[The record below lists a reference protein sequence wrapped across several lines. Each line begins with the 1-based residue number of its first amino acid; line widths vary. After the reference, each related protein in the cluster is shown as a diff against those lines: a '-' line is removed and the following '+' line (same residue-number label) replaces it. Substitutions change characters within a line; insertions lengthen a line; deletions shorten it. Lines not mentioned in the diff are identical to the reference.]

1 MKLNTNFFNIMYYE
15 DLKHFSAKLRLFD
28 KEGIPLIHFY
38 ATGEMVY
45 NPTTVALFALSNLQ
59 LYLSG
64 AGQRAAWEKAV
75 SWLINN
81 DIHTETGF
89 LLPLNFDHPFY
100 HLKKGWLSAMTQGV
114 AISCSVRAFILT
126 GNKVFLKIAHE
137 TSRPLMTEIKH
148 GGVAYVDEDGIW
160 LEEAPSNPPSHI
172 LNGFIYAVTGLFDL
186 FCVSEDSKIFNIL
199 EEAVLTL
206 KKNIKKYDSGY
217 WSFYQ
222 LNPALLA
229 PMSYHMLHV
238 QQLSFLYE
246 ITEENIFRE
255 YAARFN
261 TYMESQKNYLMS
273 RIRGNMLYLNALF
286 KMKGLRAFPYITRR
300 ITDITANKILD

>member
-15 DLKHFSAKLRLFD
+15 DLRHFSAKLRLFD

-81 DIHTETGF
+81 GIHTGTGF

-100 HLKKGWLSAMTQGV
+100 HLKKEWLSAMTQGV
-114 AISCSVRAFILT
+114 AVSCFVRAFILT
-126 GNKVFLKIAHE
+126 GNELFLKIADE
-137 TSRPLMTEIKH
+137 ASRPLVTEVKH

-172 LNGFIYAVTGLFDL
+172 LNGFIYALMGLFDL
-186 FCVSEDSKIFNIL
+186 FCVSKDTLVEKILMEVIF
-199 EEAVLTL
+199 TL
-206 KKNIKKYDSGY
+206 RKNIEKYDSGY
-217 WSFYQ
+217 WSLYQ

-229 PMSYHMLHV
+229 PLSYHMLHV
-238 QQLSFLYE
+238 QQLYFLYKV
-246 ITEENIFRE
+246 TGENIFRE
-255 YAARFN
+255 YAVRFN
-261 TYMESQKNYLMS
+261 TYMGSQKNYLMS

-286 KMKGLRAFPYITRR
+286 KMQGVRVLPYVIKR
-300 ITDITANKILD
+300 ITDIATNKVLD